1 LHPGSG
7 ALGRDVKWGYGI
19 ATLAIDLLVAFR
31 GAVWALTPVYN
42 TTIYIFKCEGMV
54 DYAWGSNCK
63 LALAV
68 ADVEP
73 SWAFW
78 RATPVPCPPW
88 DATIATRASLGMQ
101 A

>member
-1 LHPGSG
+1 M
-7 ALGRDVKWGYGI
+7 AL
-19 ATLAIDLLVAFR
+19 DLLVAFR

-42 TTIYIFKCEGMV
+42 TTIYIFKREGMV

-73 SWAFW
+73 SWAFG
-78 RATPVPCPPW
+78 RAAPVPSPPW
-88 DATIATRASLGMQ
+88 DATIGTCASPGTQ
-101 A
+101 Q